1 MNAPE
6 IIGRTIWEG
15 YDRTDFLLNEHPGHI
30 IHPKKPLPGNPW
42 VWRAE
47 FFGAFDTADRALLA
61 KGWHI
66 AYYKLSDMYGCPEA
80 VEQMK
85 LFHDAAAE
93 HFSLDPKADLFGF
106 SRGGL
111 YSVNYA
117 ASYPEDIAVLYL
129 DAPVLDIRS
138 WPGGLGDGVGA
149 PKQWEECLGWYRLSE
164 EDARSFDRN
173 PLDRIPELIA
183 GNIPIM
189 LVAGGADS
197 VVPYHEN
204 GMILHKEYTMRGG
217 RIRTIVKPDCEHHP
231 HSLEDPA
238 PIVEMIEQT
247 RLERLSR

>member
-1 MNAPE
+1 MTAPE
-6 IIGRTIWEG
+6 IVSKSVWEG
-15 YDRTDFLLNEHPGHI
+15 FERTDFTLAGRPGHI
-30 IHPKKPLPGNPW
+30 IHPESPLPGNPW

-47 FFGAFDTADRALLA
+47 FFGAFDMADRALLA

-66 AYYKLSDMYGCPEA
+66 AYYRLSDMYGCPEA

-85 LFHDAAAE
+85 VFHDAAVS
-93 HFSLDPKADLFGF
+93 HFGLDPKADLFGF

-117 ASYPEDIAVLYL
+117 ANYPADVSVLYL
-129 DAPVLDIRS
+129 DAPVLDFRS

-149 PKQWEECLGWYRLSE
+149 PSCWTECRACYHLSE
-164 EDARSFDRN
+164 AQARAYDKQ
-173 PLDRIPELIA
+173 PLDRIPALIA
-183 GNIPIM
+183 ADIPIM
-189 LVAGGADS
+189 LVAGGSDS

-231 HSLEDPA
+231 HSLEDPS
-238 PIVEMIEQT
+238 PIVEMIEQI
-247 RLERLSR
+247 RRERSGR